1 MDMTLPPNIGIK
13 ATQLNE
19 KAMLVKLTMRRAH
32 MSSRD
37 QAAEEIVQN
46 QLNDA
51 SLVVNRKLFRD
62 KANPVNRILTAASEV
77 YTAHKKMTLPYMD
90 AGPRILANGM
100 YMEYTKAMKERIAH
114 LEGMIEQTLASWDQH
129 VAADISF
136 RSRSS
141 SGGRATVEDYPTA
154 EQFRERVGFDL
165 RFSPLPDESH
175 FLFDLSEEDKAG
187 FASSMKEIA
196 AGARRDCIMRMLAP
210 VDHLISKLRLPIG
223 ETGSIFRDSAITN
236 VVEGCEIARKLNI
249 DDDPQIT
256 AVIGELNRAIAKIND
271 AKDAVRESQPTRE
284 AAAKKLAE
292 LQAKLAPFMGGM

>member
-1 MDMTLPPNIGIK
+1 MDMTLPPNIK

-37 QAAEEIVQN
+37 AAAEEIVQN

-100 YMEYTKAMKERIAH
+100 YLEYTKEMKTRLGH
-114 LEGMIEQTLASWDQH
+114 LDGMIADVLRNWDQH
-129 VAADISF
+129 VAADMNF
-136 RSRSS
+136 RNRSM
-141 SGGRATVEDYPTA
+141 SGGRATVDDYPTA
-154 EQFRERVGFDL
+154 EQFKERIGFDL

-175 FLFDLSEEDKAG
+175 FLFDLSEDDKAG
-187 FASSMKEIA
+187 FAQSMKEIA

-210 VDHLISKLRLPIG
+210 LSHLVDKLRLPIG

-236 VVEGCEIARKLNI
+236 VVEGCEIARKLNL
-249 DDDPQIT
+249 DEDPEIT
-256 AVIGELNRAIAKIND
+256 ALIGELNKVIAKVND
-271 AKDAVRESQPTRE
+271 HKDQVRESQPTRE
-284 AAAKKLAE
+284 SAAKKLAE
-292 LQAKLAPFMGGM
+292 LQAKLAPFMGMA